1 VIRNLVTG
9 KEQREPGGMRPPPAQ
24 ATDEGPAAPAR
35 AATIEFSADSK
46 TVVFSIFPSKAEND
60 KAKKDKKV
68 LVAITDGND
77 TTSINISLEDL
88 MRKAQQSDAL
98 IYSISIVSEEEPRA
112 VKKARR
118 ALHDLAAASGAMD
131 YYHKDLED
139 VDRIVP
145 EVANEIRHQ
154 YTRAYSPLNPALD
167 GIFRKITVTVNA
179 PGRPDARS
187 RNGYYAN
194 AFVKK

>member
-1 VIRNLVTG
+1 VNFNDEAYLNQSFTSDIKKWEEALDRMETEGSTAMRDALSMSMDYL
-9 KEQREPGGMRPPPAQ
+9 KE
-24 ATDEGPAAPAR
+24 
-35 AATIEFSADSK
+35 
-46 TVVFSIFPSKAEND
+46 

-179 PGRPDARS
+179 PGRPDVRS